1 MVNLAEVSISE
12 TEATRSRCIKILES
26 LFSSENLELEFL
38 HLDFIGSVDS
48 KESDPVWQ
56 QLDDT
61 LVALHRKMGNNPL
74 RFKTN
79 LHSPGTLFMNFFECV
94 GIIKD
99 SKPSPEPW
107 W

>member
-1 MVNLAEVSISE
+1 MVNLAEVRISE
-12 TEATRSRCIKILES
+12 TKATRSRCIKILETLLS
-26 LFSSENLELEFL
+26 LEKLELEVL
-38 HLDFIGSVDS
+38 HLVFIDSVGSGG
-48 KESDPVWQ
+48 SDAVWQ

-79 LHSPGTLFMNFFECV
+79 LHSPGTLFNNFFKCV

-99 SKPSPEPW
+99 SKPFPDPLR
-107 W
+107 